1 MTEGKKH
8 VLFIRGAG
16 GDEAQAEDA
25 LLVDSLRMAL
35 GPDYEVCYPD
45 MPDDEAPDS
54 DWMDLIA
61 NELAKM
67 PGTVIL
73 VGHSFGGLILL
84 KHLAAAKVREHIAGL
99 FLIAVPFWGE
109 GGWQFEG
116 FTMPKNYTAHIPKGT
131 PVFLYQNHDDE
142 IVPFSHLALF
152 TAKLPQATVHE
163 GTTGGHQFSN
173 DLGQVAKDIKQL

>member
-1 MTEGKKH
+1 MTNSKKH

-16 GDEAQAEDA
+16 GYEAQAEDA
-25 LLVDSLRMAL
+25 LLVDSLRKAL
-35 GPDYEVCYPD
+35 GQDYEVRYPE

-54 DWMDLIA
+54 DWIDLIA
-61 NELAKM
+61 KELAKM
-67 PGTVIL
+67 PGMVIL

-84 KHLAAAKVREHIAGL
+84 KHFAVRKVREHIVGL

-116 FTMPKNYTAHIPKGT
+116 FTVPKDYTAHIPKGT

-142 IVPFSHLALF
+142 IVPFSHLALY
-152 TAKLPQATVHE
+152 TAKLPQATVRE
-163 GTTGGHQFSN
+163 GTTGGHQFGN
-173 DLGQVAKDIKQL
+173 NLVQVAKDIKQL